1 MKKQIKYLSQEKQ
14 QTLLPNH
21 RAVKY
26 HNASINKE
34 SSSRNWMIDI
44 SCYNNPNG
52 TFYNML
58 SDEEKNNPI
67 RYYANIVFTN
77 KKKALDFIKQVN
89 N

>member
-1 MKKQIKYLSQEKQ
+1 MKKEIKYLSPEKK

-21 RAVKY
+21 TAVKY
-26 HNASINKE
+26 HNASINKG
-34 SSSRNWMIDI
+34 SSNRNWMIDI
-44 SCYNNPNG
+44 SCYRNPNG

-58 SDEEKNNPI
+58 SKEEKNRPI
-67 RYYANIVFTN
+67 RYFANIVFTN